1 MSLNNFNTDYWPVVF
16 FKTNNSMVDDETFEN
31 FKKFYLNLLLRCKK
45 NNEKIILIFN
55 VNLTENVPMKY
66 IMRQAEFNKTVEKFN
81 KEFIKCV
88 CILCNNKN
96 FKNILN
102 LYFTFVRPVSP
113 YKLCRSFDK
122 VNKYLVEKHNI
133 HFDSHIFDNYL
144 ENKKSESEIDCDE
157 DFEEFENNEL
167 DNNQEEIINTNVN
180 NIEDMIV
187 NI

>member
-1 MSLNNFNTDYWPVVF
+1 MSLKNFNTDYWPVVF
-16 FKTNNSMVDDETFEN
+16 FKTNNSMVNDEKFEE

-45 NNEKIILIFN
+45 NNDKMILIFN
-55 VNLTENVPMKY
+55 VNLTENIPIKY
-66 IMRQAEFNKTVEKFN
+66 IMRQAEFNKQVEKFN
-81 KEFIKCV
+81 KEYIKCV
-88 CILCNNKN
+88 CIVCDNKN

-102 LYFTFVRPVSP
+102 LYLSFVKPVSP

-133 HFDSHIFDNYL
+133 NFNSHTFDNYL
-144 ENKKSESEIDCDE
+144 ENKKPGCDIE
-157 DFEEFENNEL
+157 AEDDFEELENGDLN
-167 DNNQEEIINTNVN
+167 NNQEPLVNSGIN